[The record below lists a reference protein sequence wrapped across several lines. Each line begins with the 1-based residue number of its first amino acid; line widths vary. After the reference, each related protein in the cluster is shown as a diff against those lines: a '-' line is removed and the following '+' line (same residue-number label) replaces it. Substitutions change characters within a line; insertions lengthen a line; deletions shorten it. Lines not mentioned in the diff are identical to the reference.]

1 MTTQETNQVKPLF
14 ALGKTVATPG
24 ALVVM
29 QGVGISPLSLLSR
42 HQRGDW
48 GDMDKDDKE
57 ANDSALNTKA
67 RIFSAYIFDTVKL
80 WVITEA
86 DRSSTTILLPE
97 EY

>member
-1 MTTQETNQVKPLF
+1 MTTEETNQVKPLF
-14 ALGKTVATPG
+14 VLGQTLTTPG

-29 QGVGISPLSLLSR
+29 QGMDISPISILSR
-42 HQRGDW
+42 HQCGDW
-48 GDMDKDDKE
+48 GDMDQDDKD
-57 ANDSALNTKA
+57 ANNLAVNVES
-67 RIFSAYIFDTVKL
+67 RIFSAYKFDTILL

>member
-1 MTTQETNQVKPLF
+1 MTTEETNQVKPLF
-14 ALGKTVATPG
+14 VLGQTLTTPG

-29 QGVGISPLSLLSR
+29 QGMDISPISILNR
-42 HQRGDW
+42 HQCGDW
-48 GDMDKDDKE
+48 GDMDQDDKD
-57 ANDSALNTKA
+57 ANNLAVNVES
-67 RIFSAYIFDTVKL
+67 RIFSAYKFDTILL